1 MREQYIYHLEEP
13 LCLSRNKRVNP
24 QFKYGKL
31 DVAGLNMPRTWN
43 VAFITAIVA
52 YVVEK
57 IGRPKLWIRQQGGRD
72 LSNILGNMGNLVWV
86 GIGVA
91 IAIVIGAVVVDALLN
106 TSASLNFG
114 TNQVSNI
121 TKEVAQPISQAYTTT
136 GPTIV
141 TVAFIAI
148 LIGVFI
154 GLWVYFQSEARQA
167 QQR

>member
-1 MREQYIYHLEEP
+1 MLEQYTYHLEEP
-13 LCLSRNKRVNP
+13 LCSSRNKRVDP

-43 VAFITAIVA
+43 ATLITAVVA
-52 YVVEK
+52 YVLEK
-57 IGRPKLWIRQQGGRD
+57 IGRPKLWIRQKDGG
-72 LSNILGNMGNLVWV
+72 LSDILGNMGNLVWV

-121 TKEVAQPISQAYTTT
+121 TKEISQPISQAYTTT
-136 GPTIV
+136 GPTVV

-154 GLWVYFQSEARQA
+154 GLWAYFQEESRKA